1 MKRVNNFE
9 ITGNCVAD
17 AKLYSFSTGK
27 QKATFSVAV
36 NYVYETTQEGEKSPL
51 PSSSMLRLGIR
62 MYLT

>member
-36 NYVYETTQEGEKSPL
+36 NYVYETTQEGEKK
-51 PSSSMLRLGIR
+51 IR
-62 MYLT
+62 CRVLQC